1 MFKTILQVPQ
11 FNHCTTTTIVA
22 IIYIFTIIMIIS
34 LTP

>member
-11 FNHCTTTTIVA
+11 FNHCTTTIVA